1 MAREIAAEPEREAE
15 LARQLLDRGVPA
27 LTGTLIACIGGLFLA
42 LFAWLAWAQ
51 VDEVV
56 RAVGTVQPAGRV
68 KIVNHPHGGRVAAIL
83 VEEGQAVAAGQLLV
97 SLDGELARS
106 ERDELSGR
114 LEWRKVEVARLE
126 AEAADR
132 ELALVSADFRPDLLA
147 AQQALLDAR
156 NAALADRR
164 EALTRALQ
172 ARRGEMRTAAAEV
185 ERLQA
190 SLEFLKRQRTAVREL
205 ADRGLYPE
213 LKVVQ
218 LERQY
223 SDDVGE
229 LAKAKAS
236 RDAAEAAVAEAESR
250 LDGLETERRSD
261 ALGQLAQATAER
273 DRLVEQL
280 RAQDAILANLEIRA
294 PTDGIVQEIAVA
306 APGQSVAP
314 QEMLMKLVPR
324 SDGLV
329 VEAKVANQDVG
340 RLRPG
345 MPAAV
350 KVRAFDYLRYGTL
363 AGTLEK
369 IAADATPDPRT
380 GELSYGVT
388 VVIAAT
394 QLSGGPDMAAVAPG
408 MLVDVDLKVG
418 ERTVL
423 SYLTDRIFRLR
434 EAFREG

>member
-1 MAREIAAEPEREAE
+1 MASERAAESEREAE

-56 RAVGTVQPAGRV
+56 KAVGTVQPAGRV

-83 VEEGQAVAAGQLLV
+83 VEEGQAVAAGQLLIG
-97 SLDGELARS
+97 LDGELARS
-106 ERDELSGR
+106 ERDELIGR
-114 LEWRKVEVARLE
+114 LERRKVEVARLE
-126 AEAADR
+126 AEASGR
-132 ELALVSADFRPDLLA
+132 EMALVSAEYRPDLLA

-172 ARRGEMRTAAAEV
+172 TRRGEMRTAAAEV
-185 ERLQA
+185 QRLQA

-223 SDDVGE
+223 SDDMGE

-340 RLRPG
+340 RLRAG

-350 KVRAFDYLRYGTL
+350 KVRAFDYLRYGML
-363 AGTLEK
+363 DGRLEK
-369 IAADATPDPRT
+369 IAADATADPRT
-380 GELSYGVT
+380 GELSYAVT
-388 VVIAAT
+388 VTTAGT
-394 QLSGGPDMAAVAPG
+394 RLGGGPDMAAVTPG